1 MNFKKRRIRNKL
13 GKIQKILAQQ
23 PSEKPAEPINENRG
37 ENSVEKFREKLANQT
52 TEKSPANFST
62 IDTPVASSPFTNF
75 EPEKEPYRKTG
86 LTKNQL
92 AGITIA
98 AAAILII
105 GLGFIIINLVKS
117 LDFGSLIFSFGKEL
131 AKDEYQKTNFLLIG
145 TGGEGHDGANLT
157 DTLIVASLDNQNKQI
172 KMISI
177 PRDLYVDLA
186 DTGGQRINKVYDT
199 YLNELGPAG
208 ATQKLAETVTK
219 ITGAEIQYYVKVD
232 FNGFVKIIDALGGV
246 EVDVETAIHDP
257 FYPRGETIYYETFH
271 IDAGLQT
278 LDGETALKY
287 ARSRK
292 TTSDFD
298 RARRQQQLMAAV
310 KDKALSLELLTN
322 PDKLQKLYASLDS
335 SIETDLSVSE
345 ILELGKISQDI
356 ERDQIDSRVL
366 SDQFDSCGGFLYTPS
381 RELFGGASVLLPAG
395 NDFEY
400 INQFTR
406 DYFDHDFRQISDIQV
421 LNGTKTAGLAG
432 KYLDMLSRVCLN
444 VVYYGNASDRA
455 MDESRIFYQADEEG
469 NPPADLKLVKH
480 YINAPAVEG
489 IPPEYLETEKRANTK
504 IVIELGADYK
514 EIVATDPYDKLLY
527 INPPASTTVV
537 PTTPPP
543 TDNAPEKPLNSQETE
558 TTTDTPEPE
567 NESSDAPAETT
578 TETPDPTSSPTP

>member
-13 GKIQKILAQQ
+13 GKIQKILAEK
-23 PSEKPAEPINENRG
+23 PSENAAEKISTNNG
-37 ENSVEKFREKLANQT
+37 ENSVEKFREKITQEIPEKT
-52 TEKSPANFST
+52 TSNFSNVD
-62 IDTPVASSPFTNF
+62 IPVASSPFTNF
-75 EPEKEPYRKTG
+75 EPEAEPYRKTG

-131 AKDEYQKTNFLLIG
+131 AKDEHQKTNFLLIG

-157 DTLIVASLDNQNKQI
+157 DTLIVASLDNQSKQI

-199 YLNELGPAG
+199 YLNELGPSG
-208 ATQKLAETVTK
+208 ATEKLAETVTK

-246 EVDVETAIHDP
+246 EVDVENAIHDP
-257 FYPRGETIYYETFH
+257 FYPKGETIYYETFH

-278 LDGETALKY
+278 LDGETALKF

-310 KDKALSLELLTN
+310 KDKALSLDLLTN
-322 PDKLQKLYASLDS
+322 PDKLQKLYASIDS
-335 SIETDLSVSE
+335 SIETDLTVSE

-395 NDFEY
+395 NDFEF

-432 KYLDMLSRVCLN
+432 KYLDMLSRACLN

-514 EIVATDPYDKLLY
+514 DIVATDPYDKLLY
-527 INPPASTTVV
+527 INPPASTVE

-543 TDNAPEKPLNSQETE
+543 ADSGPEKPLNSQETA
-558 TTTDTPEPE
+558 TTAD
-567 NESSDAPAETT
+567 PAESENTSEGT
-578 TETPDPTSSPTP
+578 AETITETPDPASSTTP